1 MKRIIKKI
9 RQKKNK
15 SMKIGARH
23 EGGSCSR
30 EDKIRVGAACPSQY
44 LTKITQ

>member
-15 SMKIGARH
+15 SSKVGARH
-23 EGGSCSR
+23 EGVTCSR
-30 EDKIRVGAACPSQY
+30 EDKIRVGAACPPQY
-44 LTKITQ
+44 PTKITQ